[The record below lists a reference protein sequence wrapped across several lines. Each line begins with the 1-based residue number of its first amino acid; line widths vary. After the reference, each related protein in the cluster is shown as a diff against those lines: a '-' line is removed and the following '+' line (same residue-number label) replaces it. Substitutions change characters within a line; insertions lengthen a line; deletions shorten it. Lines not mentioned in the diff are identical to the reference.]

1 MSTTDS
7 YETMRKYGARD
18 VGPKAAFGGQ
28 DGGFRDETMPE
39 TFAPRMSP
47 EDYALQPQMIHD
59 LHGLLYW
66 IQRQSKSI
74 TAARRGSNV
83 L

>member
-1 MSTTDS
+1 MTGSN
-7 YETMRKYGARD
+7 ETMRKYGARD
-18 VGPKAAFGGQ
+18 VGLEAAFGGE
-28 DGGFRDETMPE
+28 DGGFRDETMPG

-47 EDYALQPQMIHD
+47 EDYASQSQMIHD
-59 LHGLLYW
+59 RNGLLYW

>member
-1 MSTTDS
+1 
-7 YETMRKYGARD
+7 
-18 VGPKAAFGGQ
+18 
-28 DGGFRDETMPE
+28 
-39 TFAPRMSP
+39 MSP
-47 EDYALQPQMIHD
+47 EDYASQSQMIHD
-59 LHGLLYW
+59 LHGFLHW

>member
-1 MSTTDS
+1 
-7 YETMRKYGARD
+7 MRKYGARD

-59 LHGLLYW
+59 LHGLLHW

>member
-1 MSTTDS
+1 
-7 YETMRKYGARD
+7 MRKYGARD
-18 VGPKAAFGGQ
+18 VGPKAAFGGE

-39 TFAPRMSP
+39 TFARRMSP
-47 EDYALQPQMIHD
+47 ADYASQSQMIHY
-59 LHGLLYW
+59 LHGLSHW

-74 TAARRGSNV
+74 KEARRGNNV

>member
-1 MSTTDS
+1 
-7 YETMRKYGARD
+7 MRKYGARD
-18 VGPKAAFGGQ
+18 VGPKAAFGGE

-39 TFAPRMSP
+39 TFARRMSP
-47 EDYALQPQMIHD
+47 EDYASQSQMIHD
-59 LHGLLYW
+59 LNGLLYW

-74 TAARRGSNV
+74 TVARRGSNG